1 MSARTLVI
9 ASGNAGKIR
18 EFAGLLEHLPLTV
31 KPQPGAWRWRRPA

>member
-18 EFAGLLEHLPLTV
+18 EFAGLPSIY
-31 KPQPGAWRWRRPA
+31 RSR